1 MPETISSEPIYQ
13 GRIFDVR
20 IDTIREGEIE
30 YKREI
35 IAHRGSCVIVPVF
48 ADGTVALVRQYRHA
62 AGKYLLEIP
71 AGSLEEG
78 EVPETGAIR
87 ELEEEI
93 GVTTGKIELIA
104 EFYVSPGFLTEKM
117 FVYLAT
123 ELTETTQN
131 LEDDEIVEVE
141 RIPLEKALEMA
152 RNGEIEDA
160 KTIVGL
166 LFTAGKLGIAG

>member
-1 MPETISSEPIYQ
+1 MPETISSEPIYK

-20 IDTIREGEIE
+20 IDTIREGDVE
-30 YKREI
+30 YDREI
-35 IAHRGSCVIVPVF
+35 VVHRGSAVIVPVF
-48 ADGTVALVRQYRHA
+48 DDGTVALVRQYRHA

-71 AGSLEEG
+71 AGSLESG
-78 EVPETGAIR
+78 EDPQTGAVR

-93 GVTTGKIELIA
+93 GVRATRIEKIA

-123 ELTETTQN
+123 GLTATQQN
-131 LEDDEIVEVE
+131 LEFDEIVEIE
-141 RIPLEKALEMA
+141 RIPLADAVEMA
-152 RNGEIEDA
+152 RDGRIEDA

-166 LFTAGKLGIAG
+166 IFAGSRFGYSL

>member
-1 MPETISSEPIYQ
+1 MKPLSSKTIYK

-20 IDTIREGEIE
+20 IDEISEGDIE

-35 IAHRGSCVIVPVF
+35 VVHRGSAVIVPVF
-48 ADGTVALVRQYRHA
+48 DDGTVALVRQYRHA
-62 AGKYLLEIP
+62 AGKYLLEVP
-71 AGSLEEG
+71 AGSLDEG
-78 EVPETGAIR
+78 EDPQTGAMR

-93 GVTTGKIELIA
+93 GYRAGKIEKIA

-123 ELTETTQN
+123 ELTETSQN
-131 LEDDEIVEVE
+131 LEEDELIEIE
-141 RIPLEKALEMA
+141 RLTFEQALA
-152 RNGEIEDA
+152 KIRSVEIEDA

-166 LFTAGKLGIAG
+166 TFAAARYGHSI